1 MDNTFKKPERLNS
14 QLIIDKLFA
23 GGNAS
28 MAAFPLRAVFMRLT
42 KDEYDKADALPPVSV
57 LISVPKKR
65 FRHAVDRNRVKRLV
79 RETYRTHKHML
90 WTPLEGKDYHVIVA
104 FVCITDT
111 LPSFRLVKKSMVKI
125 LTRISEQID

>member
-1 MDNTFKKPERLNS
+1 
-14 QLIIDKLFA
+14 
-23 GGNAS
+23 
-28 MAAFPLRAVFMRLT
+28 MAAFPLRAVFMRLNKEDDT
-42 KDEYDKADALPPVSV
+42 RNCGALPPVSI

-90 WTPLEGKDYHVIVA
+90 WEPLQGKDYRVIVA

-111 LPSFRLVKKSMVKI
+111 LPSFRLVKKSTVKI
-125 LTRISEQID
+125 LTRIAEQID